1 MQNTVDISQRKPHQ
15 SLQKI
20 DTPESAKDRQCL
32 KADLHIYI
40 PPLYRTDYRVC
51 DRLE

>member
-1 MQNTVDISQRKPHQ
+1 MMQNTVDISQRKPHQ
-15 SLQKI
+15 
-20 DTPESAKDRQCL
+20 SAKDRQCL

-40 PPLYRTDYRVC
+40 PPLYCTDYRVC